1 MSIDYWYLV
10 TTKFVK
16 IYENLPLKCLFYVE
30 KYNCLRTIKLKF
42 ESEKVK
48 SSSLLQISLIK
59 YVQINLIYNLK
70 KELVEKR
77 GLKNSEYAA
86 GWRFFIRYWMV
97 IYWSKKKFTH
107 TDIKEWEA
115 ALGEEK

>member
-1 MSIDYWYLV
+1 M
-10 TTKFVK
+10 
-16 IYENLPLKCLFYVE
+16 
-30 KYNCLRTIKLKF
+30 KYNSCEQLNYI

-59 YVQINLIYNLK
+59 YVQINLIYSLK

-86 GWRFFIRYWMV
+86 GWRFFIRYWIV

-107 TDIKEWEA
+107 TDIKEWEV
-115 ALGEEK
+115 ALGEEKQNGKIEVTIICYVVRVQIR